1 MWSTALRS
9 SLSSKSLAASIC
21 ITYANRA
28 TVYYTIGIYLVGL
41 MTGTKG
47 DDAACTVRGRDHLR
61 YASLFSPS
69 PFFFS
74 LPRRLR
80 LKYFPSRA
88 TLHTYIYTYTRLYT
102 RFDEI
107 RGRTN
112 IAAGTIPEKVC
123 FFPNRAGRVGN
134 RTGLYRRKLDSGR
147 FPPLE
152 ISNSVTRRVST
163 LDIENR
169 LWPIPKTMHD
179 SEPVILRTRKRSW
192 PRNVRFPCIGLIE
205 YSHDTELTRSQT
217 N

>member
-88 TLHTYIYTYTRLYT
+88 TLHIYIYIYILIRACTRDSTKYVGERISRQG
-102 RFDEI
+102 RFLKKFVFFRIARDEW
-107 RGRTN
+107 G
-112 IAAGTIPEKVC
+112 
-123 FFPNRAGRVGN
+123 
-134 RTGLYRRKLDSGR
+134 TGLDFIGGNSIRADFLPWKYR
-147 FPPLE
+147 
-152 ISNSVTRRVST
+152 
-163 LDIENR
+163 
-169 LWPIPKTMHD
+169 IP
-179 SEPVILRTRKRSW
+179 
-192 PRNVRFPCIGLIE
+192 
-205 YSHDTELTRSQT
+205 
-217 N
+217 

>member
-123 FFPNRAGRVGN
+123 FFSIARDEWG
-134 RTGLYRRKLDSGR
+134 TGLDFIGGNSIRADFLPWKYRIPYGSRPSISRIGFGR
-147 FPPLE
+147 Y
-152 ISNSVTRRVST
+152 
-163 LDIENR
+163 
-169 LWPIPKTMHD
+169 PKRCTT
-179 SEPVILRTRKRSW
+179 P
-192 PRNVRFPCIGLIE
+192 
-205 YSHDTELTRSQT
+205 SQ
-217 N
+217 